1 MGVRERY
8 RKIEKGWSCY
18 FGYCTKQ
25 VHTLPVKFNSKLNCT
40 LSYHAMNDFSCKK
53 YPCIRLLFIPT
64 RPRRQSYD
72 VDIEVTVPGTSTKS
86 FNTLDLKNPF
96 FRYTAQQPQPPPG
109 TSQVSPTDAY
119 YDQQNANASTCLCPR
134 STVLLG
140 LSTLT
145 LNPVSR

>member
-1 MGVRERY
+1 MIFRV
-8 RKIEKGWSCY
+8 INIHAFDSC
-18 FGYCTKQ
+18 
-25 VHTLPVKFNSKLNCT
+25 
-40 LSYHAMNDFSCKK
+40 LSSLVLY
-53 YPCIRLLFIPT
+53 
-64 RPRRQSYD
+64 RRQSYD

-140 LSTLT
+140 LPTL
-145 LNPVSR
+145 LRLMLSLGRVMASVC